1 MVCRIIKDT
10 RPLADLFVA
19 ITQTP
24 PCGMVAQSANGT
36 LKAGNNPRK
45 RKYDSA
51 IPVSVLVR
59 RSLRVR
65 ANRQA

>member
-1 MVCRIIKDT
+1 
-10 RPLADLFVA
+10 
-19 ITQTP
+19 
-24 PCGMVAQSANGT
+24 MVAQSANGT
-36 LKAGNNPRK
+36 LKAGNNPWK